1 MHLTVSPAHQP
12 LRGELTL
19 PGDKSLSH
27 RAALFAALT
36 HGESQIA
43 NFLDAGVTR
52 PLLEALRALGIPW
65 ALEGTTLRVQ
75 GRGLAGLPRPAATPT
90 LHCGHSATT
99 MRLLA
104 GFLAAAGLP
113 AVLDGSPGLRRR
125 PMRRVTDPLRA
136 MGAPIRDTDGHAPL
150 MLAARPAH
158 RRLRGITYRL
168 PVASAQVKTALLLA
182 ALAADTPTTLTEPA
196 PSRDHTERMFAALG
210 LPLERP
216 APLTVRLTP
225 PLPPRI
231 PPLRLTLP
239 GDISSA
245 AFLLTAAAI
254 TPGSRITLR
263 RVLLNPGRT
272 GFLDALQQMGAAL
285 EITPRGKTYGE
296 PYGDI
301 TLAHTPHLHGIT
313 VAGDLVVRMVDE
325 FPAFAI
331 AAAAAQGETIVRDAA
346 ELRHKESD
354 RIAAIVT
361 RLHRLG
367 AAAEALPDGFRIH
380 GGQPWHGGVLDGGGD
395 HRIAMAFAVAGLA
408 AQAPITVQHAD
419 IIAQSFPAFAESLQR
434 LGAPVAAHGGEAA
447 P

>member
-1 MHLTVSPAHQP
+1 MQLTVSPAHRP
-12 LRGELTL
+12 LRGEVTL

-27 RAALFAALT
+27 RAALFAALA
-36 HGESQIA
+36 HGESHIA
-43 NFLDAGVTR
+43 NFLNAGVTH
-52 PLLEALRALGIPW
+52 PLLEALQTLGIAW
-65 ALEGTTLRVQ
+65 ELEAATLHVR
-75 GRGLAGLPRPAATPT
+75 GRGLEGIPRRGRVPA

-125 PMRRVTDPLRA
+125 PMRRVTAPLQA
-136 MGAPIRDTDGHAPL
+136 MGVPIRDTDGHAPL
-150 MLAARPAH
+150 ILKARPANH
-158 RRLRGITYRL
+158 PLRGLTYRL

-182 ALAADTPTTLTEPA
+182 ALAAETPTTLTEPA

-210 LPLERP
+210 LPVERP
-216 APLTVRLTP
+216 TPLSVRLSP
-225 PLPPRI
+225 PIPARI

-245 AFLLTAAAI
+245 AFLLAAAAI

-272 GFLDALQQMGAAL
+272 GFLDALQRMGAML
-285 EITPRGKTYGE
+285 EVTPRGETYGE

-301 TLAHTPHLHGIT
+301 TLTYTPHLHGIT
-313 VAGDLVVRMVDE
+313 ITGDLVVRMVDE
-325 FPAFAI
+325 FPAFAVV
-331 AAAAAQGETIVRDAA
+331 AAFAQGETVVHDAA

-354 RIAAIVT
+354 RIAAIVE
-361 RLHRLG
+361 RLQTLG
-367 AAAEALPDGFRIH
+367 VSAEALPDGFRIH
-380 GGQPWHGGVLDGGGD
+380 GGQPWRGGVLAGGGD

-408 AQAPITVQHAD
+408 AQSPLTVQGAE
-419 IIAQSFPAFAESLQR
+419 IIAQSFPSFAESLR
-434 LGAPVAAHGGEAA
+434 SLGAPITLTLDT
-447 P
+447 